1 MKKRFS
7 AFLLAALMVAALLPT
22 MSFAAVENKTAATA
36 AELKQ
41 AIEAAT
47 GETVITLTGNVT
59 GNVVAQIQAGAN
71 VTIDG
76 NGYTVSGGMW
86 LGKNAQTYNGAIV
99 NASVT
104 VKNCNFT
111 GTGLVI
117 VDIKT
122 ATVENNKFTNITLGQ
137 GTDIP
142 TPDALNIWFVETA
155 TVTGNEIN
163 GTGEVGIACSY
174 GTSATITGNTVKNT
188 RHNSI
193 QVNGSA
199 ATSTTVTGN
208 TLENWG
214 LGGEGRAFRGQPAAG
229 GTVTFNSNDMIYTAN
244 DGDAPEGYAKVDV
257 TTSDKIDLDN
267 NYWNGKTNLTGLV
280 TGNVTPSDVS
290 QIATTK
296 VNVAPAYAGPVMN
309 WVKVNAANNGVV
321 KSGPLAASA
330 GATVTLYPKAAEG
343 YVLDTVEVLD
353 AEGNAVALDGLKF
366 AIPAGGVT
374 VNAAFK
380 LAD

>member
-1 MKKRFS
+1 MNKRIR
-7 AFLLAALMVAALLPT
+7 AFLLAAMMVVSILPVMSMAADMDAAALA
-22 MSFAAVENKTAATA
+22 SQIAAV
-36 AELKQ
+36 
-41 AIEAAT
+41 T
-47 GETVITLTGNVT
+47 GTETITLTGNVT

-86 LGKNAQTYNGAIV
+86 LGKNAQTYNGAVV

-117 VDIKT
+117 VDIDT
-122 ATVENNKFTNITLGQ
+122 ATVENNKFTNITHEQ
-137 GTDIP
+137 GTAIP

-163 GTGEVGIACSY
+163 GTEEVGISCTY
-174 GTSATITGNTVKNT
+174 VTSATITGNTVKNT

-193 QVNGSA
+193 QVNGST

-214 LGGEGRAFRGQPAAG
+214 LGDDGGRAFRGQPAADG
-229 GTVTFNSNDMIYTAN
+229 NVTFNSNDMIYTAN
-244 DGDAPEGYAKVDV
+244 DGEAPEEYAKVDV

-267 NYWNGKTNLTGLV
+267 NYWNGLTDLTDLV
-280 TGNVTPSDVS
+280 TGAVDPSDVS
-290 QIATTK
+290 QIATSK
-296 VNVAPAYAGPVMN
+296 VNVAPVYGGPVMN
-309 WVKVNAANNGVV
+309 WVKCNTAENGVV

-330 GATVTLYPKAAEG
+330 GATVTLYPKAAAG

-353 AEGNAVALDGLKF
+353 AEGNALELDGLKF
-366 AIPAGGVT
+366 QIPLGGVT
-374 VNAAFK
+374 VNATFK
-380 LAD
+380 LAE